1 MNPYTFKSFHS
12 IRILLPL
19 DGVKLKDVIICNV
32 RMSSLLPAVTQIG
45 SHAYDILEQL
55 ILLQ

>member
-1 MNPYTFKSFHS
+1 MRPYKFQSLHS
-12 IRILLPL
+12 IRILLSL

-45 SHAYDILEQL
+45 SHAYDIPEQ
-55 ILLQ
+55 